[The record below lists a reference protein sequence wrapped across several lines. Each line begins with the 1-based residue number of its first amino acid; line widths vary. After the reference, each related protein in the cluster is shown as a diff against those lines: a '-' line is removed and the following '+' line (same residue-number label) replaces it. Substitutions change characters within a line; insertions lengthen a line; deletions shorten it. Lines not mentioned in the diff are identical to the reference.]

1 MPNFIIIGAPGS
13 GKGTQAKKLAARM
26 GLFHLSAGDVLR
38 AEEAAGT
45 DIGNMIGEIMAR
57 GELAPD
63 DFVMDVIVRRFKQP
77 DCAAGV
83 IFDGFPRTLAQAVAL
98 DDTLDKMG
106 TFVTAAIELKVD
118 DAAMTERVKSRAAS
132 EGMRSDDGAISDRLK
147 IYHLQ
152 SEPVIDHYK
161 NKGILKPVDG
171 MKPIDEVAADIEKL
185 LQGDRGIRTAAGM
198 RLDIS

>member
-13 GKGTQAKKLAARM
+13 GKGTQAKKLSAGL

-38 AEEAAGT
+38 AEVSVGT
-45 DIGNMIGEIMAR
+45 DIGNTIGEIMAR

-63 DFVMDVIVRRFKQP
+63 DMVMDVIIRRFRQP

-83 IFDGFPRTLAQAVAL
+83 VFDGFPRTLAQAEAL
-98 DDTLDKMG
+98 DDMLDKMG
-106 TFVTAAIELKVD
+106 ASVTAVIELKVA
-118 DAAMTERVKSRAAS
+118 DAAMADRVKIRAAS
-132 EGMRSDDGAISDRLK
+132 EGKRSDDDAISDRLK

-161 NKGILKPVDG
+161 NKGILKSVDG
-171 MKPIDEVAADIEKL
+171 MKTIDEVAADIATA
-185 LQGDRGIRTAAGM
+185 LQGNIGVMPVADVRF
-198 RLDIS
+198 DI